1 MQETL
6 LNAQDTSNGGDDA
19 TNSIRNLLL
28 LSNQQPNLVDIVAD
42 PINDSSLPNL
52 STRSDSDGDWLIV
65 MTVVKLAASGLS
77 LKAHD
82 SKNVLLCFANLKH
95 RNCS

>member
-1 MQETL
+1 MTL
-6 LNAQDTSNGGDDA
+6 RTTSEILCSYP
-19 TNSIRNLLL
+19 TNKQR
-28 LSNQQPNLVDIVAD
+28 LVDSAAD

-82 SKNVLLCFANLKH
+82 SKNMSLSLANLKQ
-95 RNCS
+95 RTPS